1 MNKIRKIIDSKIFSF
16 ISGLIKAFL
25 LTVIILY
32 LSFIVLQRITN
43 NSSIMGYRVFNVAS
57 ASMDPVYKV
66 GEVILVKEVVPGTLK
81 IGDDI
86 TYLGNKQDTDGI
98 TITHRI
104 VRIDLNENNRR
115 IFYTKGLNNIV
126 EDPVVEEQQ
135 IYGQAKAKLNIIS
148 FINRSIRNI
157 YGFFF
162 LIFVPLV
169 LVIFLEIAD
178 TVMDYVGN
186 KKEDDYE

>member
-81 IGDDI
+81 TGDDI

-126 EDPVVEEQQ
+126 EDPVVEEEQ
-135 IYGQAKAKLNIIS
+135 IYGQVKAKLNIIS

>member
-1 MNKIRKIIDSKIFSF
+1 MRTLRKIIDSKMFSF
-16 ISGLIKAFL
+16 VFRIIKVL
-25 LTVIILY
+25 LFTVIILY
-32 LSFIVLQRITN
+32 LAFIVLQRVTN
-43 NSSIMGYRVFNVAS
+43 NSSIMGYRIFNVAS
-57 ASMDPVYKV
+57 SSMAPVYKV
-66 GEVILVKEVVPGTLK
+66 GDVILVKEVIPGSLE

-86 TYLGNKQDTDGI
+86 TYLGNKQDTNGM

-104 VRIDLNENNRR
+104 VRIDLNEDNRR
-115 IFYTKGLNNIV
+115 IFYTQGLNNIA
-126 EDPVVEEQQ
+126 EDPVVEEEQ
-135 IYGQAKAKLNIIS
+135 IYGQVKAKLNIIS

>member
-81 IGDDI
+81 TGDDI

-104 VRIDLNENNRR
+104 VRIDLKENNRR

-126 EDPVVEEQQ
+126 EDPVVEEEQ
-135 IYGQAKAKLNIIS
+135 IYGQVKAKLNIIS

>member
-81 IGDDI
+81 TGDDI

-135 IYGQAKAKLNIIS
+135 IYGQVKAKLNIIS

>member
-1 MNKIRKIIDSKIFSF
+1 MRTLRKIIDSKMFSF
-16 ISGLIKAFL
+16 VFRIIKVL
-25 LTVIILY
+25 LFTVIILY
-32 LSFIVLQRITN
+32 LAFIVLQRVTN

-57 ASMDPVYKV
+57 SSMAPVYKV
-66 GEVILVKEVVPGTLK
+66 GDVILVKEVIPGSLE

-86 TYLGNKQDTDGI
+86 TYLGNKQDTNGM

-115 IFYTKGLNNIV
+115 IFYTQGLNNIA

-135 IYGQAKAKLNIIS
+135 IYGKVNTKLNIIS

>member
-1 MNKIRKIIDSKIFSF
+1 MRTLRKIIDSKMFSF
-16 ISGLIKAFL
+16 VFRLIKVL
-25 LTVIILY
+25 LFTVIILY
-32 LSFIVLQRITN
+32 LAFIVLQRVTN

-57 ASMDPVYKV
+57 SSMAPVYKV
-66 GEVILVKEVVPGTLK
+66 GDVILVKEVIPGSLE

-86 TYLGNKQDTDGI
+86 TYLGNKQDTDGM

-115 IFYTKGLNNIV
+115 IFYTQGLNNIA
-126 EDPVVEEQQ
+126 EDPVVEEEQ
-135 IYGQAKAKLNIIS
+135 IYGQVKAKLNIIS

>member
-1 MNKIRKIIDSKIFSF
+1 MKKLRGIINSKIFKFVS
-16 ISGLIKAFL
+16 SLIKAFL
-25 LTVIILY
+25 FLIIFLY
-32 LSFIVLQRITN
+32 LAFIILQRITN
-43 NSSIMGYRVFNVAS
+43 NSNIMGYRIFNVAS

-66 GEVILVKEVVPGTLK
+66 GDVILVKEVVPGSLN

-86 TYLGNKQDTDGI
+86 TYLGNKQDTNGM

-104 VRIDLNENNRR
+104 VEIELNEKNRR
-115 IFYTKGLNNIV
+115 IFYTQGLNNIAV
-126 EDPVVEEQQ
+126 DPVVEEEQ
-135 IYGQAKAKLNIIS
+135 IYGKVCTKLNIIS
-148 FINRSIRNI
+148 FINRTIRNV

-178 TVMDYVGN
+178 TIMDYKTN
-186 KKEDDYE
+186 KKEDSYE